1 MDNSPNNPNPKNKS
15 AAITLIWLMVGLAP
29 VPILVLVTSVI
40 GVSQGLDGIFL
51 LFLCVTCNLLGG
63 FGCARNLKNQ
73 AARIALG
80 LFLAGCF
87 FVATVIIPILVGFS
101 HIQM

>member
-1 MDNSPNNPNPKNKS
+1 MDNEPNNPAPKFNNT
-15 AAITLIWLMVGLAP
+15 AITFIWLIVGLLP
-29 VPILVLVTSVI
+29 IPILILVTSVI
-40 GVSQGLDGIFL
+40 GVSQGIDGIFL

-73 AARIALG
+73 AARITLA

-87 FVATVIIPILVGFS
+87 FVSTVIIPLLVGFS

>member
-1 MDNSPNNPNPKNKS
+1 MDNSPNNPNPKLTSK
-15 AAITLIWLMVGLAP
+15 AITFIWLIVGLLP
-29 VPILVLVTSVI
+29 VPILILVTSVI
-40 GVSQGLDGIFL
+40 GVSQGIDGIFL

-73 AARIALG
+73 AARIALA

-87 FVATVIIPILVGFS
+87 FVSTVIIPLLVGFS